1 MALSF
6 AVVGGG
12 WYGCHIAT
20 AFRSLG
26 FDVTIFEQQSRLM
39 HLASGNNQFRLHMG
53 FHYPRHYGTR
63 MQSRDGFSRFIER
76 YPSLSRP
83 IAQNIYAVPRGD
95 SLIDF
100 ITYKLIMTSSGI
112 EFTEI
117 SDIPEM
123 LENIDGCILTSERVL
138 LLDVARK
145 YFSEKLRPCL
155 NLDYKVEKIEES
167 DSGVFVDGQ
176 RFDFLID
183 ATWGHLTRPPIEL
196 YYEPTMLLYYEAKE
210 AFPAVTMVDG
220 PLCSVYPTEDPNIY
234 TLSSVI
240 HTPLGQYHSS
250 QEARNVSDSLTRGTV
265 QDKVAGMEA
274 QISKYVPGFKD
285 VFKFLGPQLS
295 LKTKPVGSFDDRSCY
310 VYKRGRTFSVM
321 SGKIDTIFFATERI
335 LSMIELGAEEMPS
348 VESGGLRGEIAGL
361 ENFL

>member
-123 LENIDGCILTSERVL
+123 L
-138 LLDVARK
+138 
-145 YFSEKLRPCL
+145 
-155 NLDYKVEKIEES
+155 
-167 DSGVFVDGQ
+167 
-176 RFDFLID
+176 
-183 ATWGHLTRPPIEL
+183 
-196 YYEPTMLLYYEAKE
+196 
-210 AFPAVTMVDG
+210 
-220 PLCSVYPTEDPNIY
+220 
-234 TLSSVI
+234 
-240 HTPLGQYHSS
+240 
-250 QEARNVSDSLTRGTV
+250 
-265 QDKVAGMEA
+265 
-274 QISKYVPGFKD
+274 
-285 VFKFLGPQLS
+285 
-295 LKTKPVGSFDDRSCY
+295 
-310 VYKRGRTFSVM
+310 
-321 SGKIDTIFFATERI
+321 
-335 LSMIELGAEEMPS
+335 
-348 VESGGLRGEIAGL
+348 
-361 ENFL
+361 